1 MYHRQPT
8 IYIGY
13 DPREELAFQTLVKS
27 LQDTSKSQ
35 LNIVKLDQTALRSA
49 GLYRRAWRQD
59 INSTQKI
66 DLVDN
71 KPFSTDFSF
80 TRFLIPHLNQYEGYA
95 IFMDCDMLVRSDI
108 MEVFDKYS
116 NPVHGLSCIWHK
128 YYPENTVKMDNQAQ
142 QSYSKKNWSSFMLW
156 NCSHHVHANLTV
168 DDVNTKSGWWLHN
181 FVWMDIWERGRPTQ
195 FPLGEI
201 PEEWNWLDG
210 HSPVHLKPK
219 NVHFTTGGPWF
230 DLWKPE
236 RDIDKTYSNEWEDL
250 KNKIVIE
257 EGLKDV

>member
-1 MYHRQPT
+1 
-8 IYIGY
+8 
-13 DPREELAFQTLVKS
+13 
-27 LQDTSKSQ
+27 
-35 LNIVKLDQTALRSA
+35 
-49 GLYRRAWRQD
+49 
-59 INSTQKI
+59 
-66 DLVDN
+66 
-71 KPFSTDFSF
+71 
-80 TRFLIPHLNQYEGYA
+80 
-95 IFMDCDMLVRSDI
+95 
-108 MEVFDKYS
+108 
-116 NPVHGLSCIWHK
+116 
-128 YYPENTVKMDNQAQ
+128 MDN
-142 QSYSKKNWSSFMLW
+142 
-156 NCSHHVHANLTV
+156 
-168 DDVNTKSGWWLHN
+168 
-181 FVWMDIWERGRPTQ
+181 WERGRPTQ